1 MISRVIDRIGAR
13 NRRLNEKIVGVEA
26 ATFAARCV
34 AWALLLTLL
43 GAGWAVVYIWAVAI
57 DSTTMQGYSLLI
69 LVVVGMPIAWRCF
82 HNNAV
87 AARLAA
93 DYFEPKLGFRP
104 KWWMCY
110 SLPRGWRGALERQKR
125 WHARGRWPLITW

>member
-1 MISRVIDRIGAR
+1 MITRVIDQIGAR
-13 NRRLNEKIVGVEA
+13 NRRLNQEIVGVEA

-34 AWALLLTLL
+34 AWALLFTIL
-43 GAGWAVVYIWAVAI
+43 GAGWAIVYVWAVAI
-57 DSTTMQGYSLLI
+57 DSATVQGYSLLI
-69 LVVVGMPIAWRCF
+69 LVVVGLPVAWRCF

-104 KWWMCY
+104 K
-110 SLPRGWRGALERQKR
+110 
-125 WHARGRWPLITW
+125 